1 MSCLC
6 ASQVQTAQRR
16 LSKRT
21 HSHTQSGRVP
31 PKQPVKTCDGWDGAR
46 AGAPDQETDI
56 PTVIAPFRVLQQQN
70 TPERNSSSIAEFVL
84 VVHRSSVWLISGEGC
99 GIEGQSPPSQL
110 HAAVHQLSCLSRW
123 LLSRRRAHPLLPVPA
138 RHRRH

>member
-16 LSKRT
+16 ISKRT
-21 HSHTQSGRVP
+21 HSHTQSGRVL
-31 PKQPVKTCDGWDGAR
+31 PKQPVKTCDWTGQGEGQTRKWTSLLLSLLPCAS
-46 AGAPDQETDI
+46 ATKH
-56 PTVIAPFRVLQQQN
+56 
-70 TPERNSSSIAEFVL
+70 SSSIAEFVL
-84 VVHRSSVWLISGEGC
+84 VVHRTSVWLISGDGC

-123 LLSRRRAHPLLPVPA
+123 LLFRRRAHPLLPVPA